1 MTVLAL
7 TLILVSSVI
16 HATWNLFAK
25 RANGGAPLICLYDML
40 SVALYTPIVLLFILI
55 AHTRLTLLDFLF
67 ILVSG
72 LLELGYFLLLQRGYR
87 VGDLSVVYPVAR
99 GTGPMLS
106 TILAILLFRERPSLL
121 ALLGTALIVCGV
133 FTIASGKHVFVLP
146 RARLAVIYGVLVG
159 VFIASYT
166 LWDKQAVSVLLIP
179 PLLLN
184 YGTAVVRVGSLLP
197 YAVSHWGEVRLHWKL
212 HRMEAFGIAILNP
225 LSYIMVLTA
234 LTFTPVSYVA
244 PSREVSV
251 LFGIVLGARLL
262 AEGDIKRR
270 LIAAGM
276 IVTGVIALAI

>member
-7 TLILVSSVI
+7 LLILSSAVI

-40 SVALYTPIVLLFILI
+40 AVVLYAPVVLLFVLI
-55 AHTRLTLLDFLF
+55 AHTQLTLVDLLF

-87 VGDLSVVYPVAR
+87 VGDLSLVYPVAR
-99 GTGPMLS
+99 GTGPLLS
-106 TILAILLFRERPSLL
+106 TIFAIFLFQEHPSLL
-121 ALLGTALIVCGV
+121 ALIGTVLIVGGV
-133 FTIASGKHVFVLP
+133 FTIASGKNVFALP
-146 RARLAVIYGVLVG
+146 HARLAILYGVLVG

-184 YGTAVVRVGSLLP
+184 YGTAVIRVLFLLP
-197 YAVSHWGEVRLHWKL
+197 YASTHWSEVRLHWQL
-212 HRMEAFGIAILNP
+212 HRKEAFGVAILNP

-244 PSREVSV
+244 PAREVSV
-251 LFGIVLGARLL
+251 LFGIILGARLL
-262 AEGDIKRR
+262 AEGDLKRR
-270 LIAAGM
+270 LLAAAM
-276 IVTGVIALAI
+276 IVTGVVALAI